1 MISAVEPRTTAD
13 HFSRRY
19 FLGRASLGLGAAALA
34 SLLQPARSH
43 AEVTAADAMSSGQPG
58 VPHFRPKARRV
69 IFLHQSGAPSQLDLF
84 DPKPVVRQ
92 RHGEELPESVRGG
105 QRLTTMTSEQSS
117 KPLTASPFAFARHG
131 AAGIELSEL
140 LPYTAGVVDDL
151 CVVRSM
157 TTDAI
162 NHDPAITLL
171 QTGFQQPGRPSMGA
185 WSSYG
190 LGSANE
196 NLPTYVV
203 SISGGAAGDQPLFNR
218 LWSAG
223 FLPSKHQGVRLR
235 SGRDPV
241 LFLSNPPGVDGA
253 ARRAMLDGLAAL
265 NQLQFQQAGDPE
277 IQTRIAQFELAH
289 RMQSSVPELVD
300 LSQEPEHVFKLYG
313 ADARKP
319 GTFAANCLQARRLVE
334 RGVRFVQLYHRGWDH
349 HTRINGRLPAKC
361 LETDQGAAALVRDL
375 KQRGLLKDTL
385 VVWAGEFGRTVFCQ
399 GSLSGTDWGRDHHP
413 GCFSIWLAGGGVRAG
428 MTYGRTD
435 DFSYNVAAGAMH
447 IHDLQATILHCLG
460 IDHKQ
465 LTYRHQGRD
474 HRLTDV
480 AGQVIQPLL
489 ASAREKK
496 G

>member
-1 MISAVEPRTTAD
+1 MHTSHTHSIVNAL
-13 HFSRRY
+13 HRRQ
-19 FLGRASLGLGAAALA
+19 FLGRASLGLGTAALA
-34 SLLQPARSH
+34 SLLDPFHGNGHDGRPS
-43 AEVTAADAMSSGQPG
+43 ETGTGGLPG
-58 VPHFRPKARRV
+58 LPHFAPTAKRV

-84 DPKPVVRQ
+84 DHKPVVDD
-92 RHGEELPESVRGG
+92 RHGEELPASVRGT
-105 QRLTTMTSEQSS
+105 QRLTTMTSDQPS
-117 KPLTASPFAFARHG
+117 KPLTASPFAFDRHG
-131 AAGIELSEL
+131 ASGTELSEL
-140 LPYTAGVVDDL
+140 LPYTARVADEL

-162 NHDPAITLL
+162 NHDPAITLF

-203 SISGGAAGDQPLFNR
+203 SISGGAPGDQPLFDR

-241 LFLSNPPGVDGA
+241 LFLSNPPGVGKP
-253 ARRAMLDGLAAL
+253 ARRVMLDGLAAM
-265 NQLQFQQAGDPE
+265 NQLQHQQAGDPE
-277 IQTRIAQFELAH
+277 IQTRTAQFELAF
-289 RMQSSVPELVD
+289 RMQTSVPELVD
-300 LSQEPEHVFKLYG
+300 LNQEPEHVFELYG
-313 ADARKP
+313 ADARRP
-319 GTFAANCLQARRLVE
+319 GSFAANCLQARRMVE
-334 RGVRFVQLYHRGWDH
+334 RGVRFVQLFHRGWDH
-349 HTRINGRLPAKC
+349 HTRINSRLRTKC
-361 LETDQGAAALVRDL
+361 RETDQGSAALVRDL

-399 GSLSGTDWGRDHHP
+399 GQLAGADWGRDHHP
-413 GCFSIWLAGGGVRAG
+413 RCFSIWMAGGGVRPG

-435 DFSYNVAAGAMH
+435 DFSYNVAADPVH

-460 IDHKQ
+460 IDHTR
-465 LTYRHQGRD
+465 LTYRHEGRD

-480 AGQVIQPLL
+480 SGEVVRPLL
-489 ASAREKK
+489 VSSDA
-496 G
+496 